1 MGTAPK
7 SNLQAAQICLSKLCF
22 NTFSADPLVK
32 KPQLKG
38 WRKRWEE
45 QNLDRR
51 VEKSLQ
57 TLQRIKDFYQLE
69 ERIRALRKE
78 LGDT

>member
-1 MGTAPK
+1 MAR
-7 SNLQAAQICLSKLCF
+7 
-22 NTFSADPLVK
+22 DPLVK

-57 TLQRIKDFYQLE
+57 TLQRIKDSYQLE

>member
-1 MGTAPK
+1 MRCVMAR
-7 SNLQAAQICLSKLCF
+7 
-22 NTFSADPLVK
+22 DPLVK

-57 TLQRIKDFYQLE
+57 TLQRIKDSYQLE

-78 LGDT
+78 LSDT

>member
-1 MGTAPK
+1 MRCVMAR
-7 SNLQAAQICLSKLCF
+7 
-22 NTFSADPLVK
+22 DPLVK

-57 TLQRIKDFYQLE
+57 TLQRIKDSYQLE

>member
-1 MGTAPK
+1 MAR
-7 SNLQAAQICLSKLCF
+7 
-22 NTFSADPLVK
+22 DPLVK

-57 TLQRIKDFYQLE
+57 TLQRIKDSYQLE

-78 LGDT
+78 LSDT